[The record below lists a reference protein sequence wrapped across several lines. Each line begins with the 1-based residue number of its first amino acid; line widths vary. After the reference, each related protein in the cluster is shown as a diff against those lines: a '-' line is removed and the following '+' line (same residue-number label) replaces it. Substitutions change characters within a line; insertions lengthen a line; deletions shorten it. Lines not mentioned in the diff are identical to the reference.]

1 MVSQN
6 KRRLRRNDKRLRRM
20 EWEDERRKEPER
32 MELARQAKKDT
43 EIKMLARNER
53 DRVDREL
60 WYNSDTDALSHT
72 ARLLQRLPQELF
84 DAIYEHVVSGVSESS
99 IIKVEKHQYKPPMM
113 LQITKPLRQKF
124 MKTYYGTN
132 IFSFTDP
139 EVCSEWLETLAQ
151 DCINNTNMATAR
163 KPKIE
168 SAESRKW
175 STIGEGTL
183 EEKPSEPVTYQ
194 LVEPIQALPQELYDI
209 VRDCTVDEY
218 IPFRTKIK
226 IDKAYKPPML
236 LGLTERTRY
245 LLSPK
250 YYVTNV
256 FSFTDLEIGHKW
268 LAALAPK
275 YSSRIRQICYDTR
288 STDHKHRS
296 ASSMQLYSA
305 INTTFTDTF
314 WKLNDNLVIWTP
326 LQEHKG
332 QSDDTWFR
340 IQGSVGTYSI
350 PDAVVSE

>member
-1 MVSQN
+1 
-6 KRRLRRNDKRLRRM
+6 
-20 EWEDERRKEPER
+20 
-32 MELARQAKKDT
+32 
-43 EIKMLARNER
+43 
-53 DRVDREL
+53 
-60 WYNSDTDALSHT
+60 
-72 ARLLQRLPQELF
+72 
-84 DAIYEHVVSGVSESS
+84 
-99 IIKVEKHQYKPPMM
+99 
-113 LQITKPLRQKF
+113 
-124 MKTYYGTN
+124 
-132 IFSFTDP
+132 
-139 EVCSEWLETLAQ
+139 
-151 DCINNTNMATAR
+151 MATAR

-236 LGLTERTRY
+236 LGLTERTR
-245 LLSPK
+245 
-250 YYVTNV
+250 
-256 FSFTDLEIGHKW
+256 
-268 LAALAPK
+268 
-275 YSSRIRQICYDTR
+275 QICYDTR

>member
-151 DCINNTNMATAR
+151 DCTSLL
-163 KPKIE
+163 K
-168 SAESRKW
+168 
-175 STIGEGTL
+175 TI
-183 EEKPSEPVTYQ
+183 
-194 LVEPIQALPQELYDI
+194 
-209 VRDCTVDEY
+209 
-218 IPFRTKIK
+218 
-226 IDKAYKPPML
+226 
-236 LGLTERTRY
+236 
-245 LLSPK
+245 
-250 YYVTNV
+250 
-256 FSFTDLEIGHKW
+256 H
-268 LAALAPK
+268 
-275 YSSRIRQICYDTR
+275 YDTR
-288 STDHKHRS
+288 SAKSSIGKETALFSMNSILRHLLHRLAPGFVLWQQDMEYS
-296 ASSMQLYSA
+296 PSRRWPKAEVTSSSV
-305 INTTFTDTF
+305 T
-314 WKLNDNLVIWTP
+314 
-326 LQEHKG
+326 
-332 QSDDTWFR
+332 
-340 IQGSVGTYSI
+340 GSVRFHYTFAV
-350 PDAVVSE
+350 PDERLGH